1 MWKWRLAVAASPI
14 PETFNRQDWPR
25 LVARKT
31 ADLSARLAVVES
43 APAGAASLSLD
54 LDGGTVTGVSGSSFD
69 FDGGGA

>member
-1 MWKWRLAVAASPI
+1 MSANPI

-31 ADLSARLAVVES
+31 ANLTARISALELT
-43 APAGAASLSLD
+43 PGGALSLD

>member
-1 MWKWRLAVAASPI
+1 MVNVSPI

-31 ADLSARLAVVES
+31 GDLEARLVVVES
-43 APAGAASLSLD
+43 APAGLSLD